1 LHAAKLITAIHW
13 HHSRMKR
20 IIKISILHIG
30 NDLIE
35 PSRSGNRNG
44 LVFFIRTS
52 KVNAFSLMLHRQRKG
67 LAKRKPD
74 ENGVLLKEKL
84 PKANAHYSKFSAKVT
99 S

>member
-1 LHAAKLITAIHW
+1 V
-13 HHSRMKR
+13 
-20 IIKISILHIG
+20 
-30 NDLIE
+30 IE
-35 PSRSGNRNG
+35 GSPCSEMPEPG
-44 LVFFIRTS
+44 LLFFIRTS
-52 KVNAFSLMLHRQRKG
+52 LETAFSLLMHRQRKS